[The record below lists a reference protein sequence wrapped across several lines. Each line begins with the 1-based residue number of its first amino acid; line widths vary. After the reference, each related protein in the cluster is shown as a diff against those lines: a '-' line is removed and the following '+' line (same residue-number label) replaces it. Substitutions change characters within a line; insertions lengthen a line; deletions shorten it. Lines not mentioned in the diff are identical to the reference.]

1 MDPLAI
7 TVFLSHCF
15 STSKFAHFLNIGYNI
30 VKFFQI
36 YAENNIGTIFAEEF
50 CMNRK
55 SLISIVLAL
64 VAVSAFSAPVS
75 LYGTN
80 LYTDK
85 KGKKAGDVVTVL
97 VLEAAKAG
105 SDTRTET
112 EKKNGMGIGQEKSSG
127 KLFSWMPTFSVNG
140 SANVSH
146 NGKGTTARNGELKA
160 TVTARIIEVL
170 DNGNLLIEGSKLV
183 AINDEEEILEVS
195 GTIRADDINPDNT
208 VYSYKIAEAVI
219 RYSGSGTNADAA
231 KPGVLTRFFNW
242 IF

>member
-1 MDPLAI
+1 MKHNSSY
-7 TVFLSHCF
+7 LSHI
-15 STSKFAHFLNIGYNI
+15 AILIG
-30 VKFFQI
+30 
-36 YAENNIGTIFAEEF
+36 
-50 CMNRK
+50 C
-55 SLISIVLAL
+55 LAFY
-64 VAVSAFSAPVS
+64 AVSAFSAPVS
-75 LYGTN
+75 LYGNN

-85 KGKKAGDVVTVL
+85 KGKKVGDVVTVL

-112 EKKNGMGIGQEKSSG
+112 EKKNNLSVGQEKSSG
-127 KLFSWMPTFSVNG
+127 KLFSWLPSFGVNG
-140 SANVSH
+140 NANMSYD
-146 NGKGTTARNGELKA
+146 GKGATARNGELKA

-183 AINDEEEILEVS
+183 AINSEEEILEVS

-219 RYSGSGTNADAA
+219 RYSGSGTNSDAE
-231 KPGVLTRFFNW
+231 KPGILTRFFNW

>member
-1 MDPLAI
+1 MDFQALNLI
-7 TVFLSHCF
+7 
-15 STSKFAHFLNIGYNI
+15 SK
-30 VKFFQI
+30 V
-36 YAENNIGTIFAEEF
+36 IGTLFARQPD
-50 CMNRK
+50 MK
-55 SLISIVLAL
+55 LISSIFSNLRHLPFLMVF
-64 VAVSAFSAPVS
+64 AVSAFSAPAS
-75 LYGTN
+75 LYGNN

-112 EKKNGMGIGQEKSSG
+112 EKSSG
-127 KLFSWMPTFSVNG
+127 INVGQDKPNGSKLFNWIPTFGVNG
-140 SANVSH
+140 SANISYD
-146 NGKGTTARNGELKA
+146 GKGVTARNGELKA
-160 TVTARIIEVL
+160 TVTARITEVL

-219 RYSGSGTNADAA
+219 RYSGSGTNSQAA
-231 KPGVLTRFFNW
+231 KPGLLTRFFNW

>member
-1 MDPLAI
+1 MKHNSSY
-7 TVFLSHCF
+7 LSHIATLIGCLVF
-15 STSKFAHFLNIGYNI
+15 CATS
-30 VKFFQI
+30 V
-36 YAENNIGTIFAEEF
+36 
-50 CMNRK
+50 
-55 SLISIVLAL
+55 
-64 VAVSAFSAPVS
+64 FSAPVS
-75 LYGTN
+75 LYGNN

-85 KGKKAGDVVTVL
+85 KGKKVGDVVTVL

-112 EKKNGMGIGQEKSSG
+112 EKKNSMDIGQDAATGSKF
-127 KLFSWMPTFSVNG
+127 FSWLPSFGVNG
-140 SANVSH
+140 KTNINYKG
-146 NGKGTTARNGELKA
+146 NGATARNGELKA
-160 TVTARIIEVL
+160 TVTARITEVL

-183 AINDEEEILEVS
+183 AINSEEEILEVS

-219 RYSGSGTNADAA
+219 RYSGSGTNSDAG

>member
-1 MDPLAI
+1 MIFAMRFSMKHNSP
-7 TVFLSHCF
+7 FLSNLRKTLSISVF
-15 STSKFAHFLNIGYNI
+15 FA
-30 VKFFQI
+30 V
-36 YAENNIGTIFAEEF
+36 
-50 CMNRK
+50 C
-55 SLISIVLAL
+55 
-64 VAVSAFSAPVS
+64 AFSAPIAS
-75 LYGTN
+75 LYGNN

-112 EKKNGMGIGQEKSSG
+112 EKKNEIGIGQEKSKG
-127 KLFSWMPTFSVNG
+127 KLFGWLPNFNVSG
-140 SANVSH
+140 SANINY
-146 NGKGTTARNGELKA
+146 NGKGVTARNGELKA
-160 TVTARIIEVL
+160 TVTARITEVL

-183 AINDEEEILEVS
+183 AINSEEEILEIS

-219 RYSGSGTNADAA
+219 KYSGSGVNSDAE

>member
-1 MDPLAI
+1 M
-7 TVFLSHCF
+7 
-15 STSKFAHFLNIGYNI
+15 
-30 VKFFQI
+30 KFFSLFL
-36 YAENNIGTIFAEEF
+36 AFFAV
-50 CMNRK
+50 C
-55 SLISIVLAL
+55 
-64 VAVSAFSAPVS
+64 AFSAPMAS
-75 LYGTN
+75 LYGNN

-112 EKKNGMGIGQEKSSG
+112 EKRNGVEIGQEKSSG
-127 KLFSWMPTFSVNG
+127 KLFSWLPSFGVNG
-140 SANVSH
+140 KANINYKG
-146 NGKGTTARNGELKA
+146 NGVTARNGELKA
-160 TVTARIIEVL
+160 TVTARITEVL
-170 DNGNLLIEGSKLV
+170 ENGNLVIEGSKLV
-183 AINDEEEILEVS
+183 AINNEEEILEVS

-219 RYSGSGTNADAA
+219 RYSGSGVSSDAE